1 MYKHKRIDMMKKSNY
16 ILLIMG
22 AIIMIAGIFVFDQV
36 NIGTFLLS
44 GFIGLLFLTGG
55 VASIAANKKKEEHR
69 LAYSRVRK

>member
-1 MYKHKRIDMMKKSNY
+1 MMKKSNY

>member
-1 MYKHKRIDMMKKSNY
+1 MYKHKRIDIMKKSNY

-44 GFIGLLFLTGG
+44 GFIGALFLGGG
-55 VASIAANKKKEEHR
+55 VAIIAANRKNKEQK
-69 LAYSRVRK
+69 LAYVRARR